1 MIKGRAPGSLQ
12 VGSSA
17 DRTPQFPWGACVL
30 PASPSVL
37 VQRLPWALWLEEEP
51 APGSCQAFSELPLA
65 PGHPDPSLPESA
77 NHAQGPRPV
86 LSRGP
91 EGPTAKRSNSA
102 GGRGSARGAGGSIR
116 LRHIFPQAP
125 AVCQARCQDLE
136 LRLPPWGLPT
146 WPHSTDE
153 KTEAQEGDGQRPSTH
168 SRWFNVGQ
176 TATEVAATS
185 HTVASPKGISG
196 GVGAALPRTMSPSS
210 VLGPGERQ
218 GRRTLIHRDRGP
230 SSAPAA
236 TVPRCRGAGA

>member
-1 MIKGRAPGSLQ
+1 MGGVPPPEEHKAAACYYQRPTQDGAMIKGRATGSLQ

-17 DRTPQFPWGACVL
+17 DRTPQFPRGACVL

-37 VQRLPWALWLEEEP
+37 VQRLPWALWLEEAP
-51 APGSCQAFSELPLA
+51 APSSCQAFSELPLA

-77 NHAQGPRPV
+77 THAQGPRPV
-86 LSRGP
+86 LSRVP

-146 WPHSTDE
+146 WPHSTDK
-153 KTEAQEGDGQRPSTH
+153 KTEAQEGDGQRRSTH

-176 TATEVAATS
+176 TATEVAATP
-185 HTVASPKGISG
+185 TQ
-196 GVGAALPRTMSPSS
+196 LPAQRGSRGEWG
-210 VLGPGERQ
+210 LLCPG
-218 GRRTLIHRDRGP
+218 L
-230 SSAPAA
+230 
-236 TVPRCRGAGA
+236 